1 MIYKPLSEE
10 SLFDIA
16 VKLYKDFALGLKD
29 LLTLNPE
36 ININGYTQVGVFD
49 DTFDYTFGGTQAV
62 ALGNLE
68 YTPGLTRKRPII
80 DVPFLAPTKNY
91 QAHYLQS
98 HFDLAVQLYGDF
110 SQIGEILGNISDIN
124 GNIALGT
131 AFVLPQQ
138 SDPIAKYF
146 EKRIVATDFPA
157 TDPEALTVDAT
168 DITIDSDLVTVDQ
181 TMR

>member
-1 MIYKPLSEE
+1 MTYQPLSDE

-36 ININGYTQVGVFD
+36 VNINGYEDVGVFD
-49 DTFDYTFGGTQAV
+49 PSFDATFGGTVAV
-62 ALGNLE
+62 ALGMLE

-91 QAHYLQS
+91 EAHYLQS

-131 AFVLPQQ
+131 AFTLPEQ

-146 EKRIVATDFPA
+146 EKRIVATDFLA
-157 TDPEALTVDAT
+157 TNPEALTVDAT
-168 DITIDSDLVTVDQ
+168 DITMDSDIITADQ
-181 TMR
+181 TIR